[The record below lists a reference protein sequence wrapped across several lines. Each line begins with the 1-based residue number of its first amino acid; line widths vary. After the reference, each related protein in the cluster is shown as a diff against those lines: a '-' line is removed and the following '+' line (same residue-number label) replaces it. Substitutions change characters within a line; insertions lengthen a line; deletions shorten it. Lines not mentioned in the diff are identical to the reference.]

1 MLLYT
6 GLMFSRSTADQSFH
20 TDLVLIPLSKVKSLR
35 IVTSDESSAVQAL
48 YFDMGSTVIEVP
60 WTGLMTFIT
69 SSGDWV
75 KVDLSSADAM
85 GLIEDIVK
93 ITNLI

>member
-1 MLLYT
+1 MQLHT
-6 GLMFSRSTADQSFH
+6 GLIFTRSSPDRRFC

-35 IVTSDESSAVQAL
+35 IVTSDGTGKVEAL

-60 WTGLMTFIT
+60 WTGSVTFIESNGFYAT
-69 SSGDWV
+69 
-75 KVDLSSADAM
+75 VDLSTADAL
-85 GLIEDIVK
+85 GLIEHVVK